1 MFHLKR
7 HLPYD
12 LSQFPPDQIA
22 PLGIT
27 PLPDHRAGQPPVKY
41 YKYIIETFHPD
52 ADVVI
57 ATEEHGLADGTA
69 GGNPIVQELLN
80 WRPSIRM
87 PPANFHADVATVLG
101 ARVLVQA
108 VSSFSSTLAIMSP
121 RLRRTY
127 IPHLVSL
134 RESDTKCCN
143 CSRAGPEG
151 GLPKE
156 WKCGAENGW
165 PQSDGGNVDVVKILL
180 AGYVAGS
187 QTDFGAKTK
196 TMMEWDGPVCHLIYP
211 PPS

>member
-1 MFHLKR
+1 M
-7 HLPYD
+7 
-12 LSQFPPDQIA
+12 
-22 PLGIT
+22 
-27 PLPDHRAGQPPVKY
+27 
-41 YKYIIETFHPD
+41 
-52 ADVVI
+52 
-57 ATEEHGLADGTA
+57 
-69 GGNPIVQELLN
+69 QELMN

-87 PPANFHADVATVLG
+87 PPANFRADVATVLG